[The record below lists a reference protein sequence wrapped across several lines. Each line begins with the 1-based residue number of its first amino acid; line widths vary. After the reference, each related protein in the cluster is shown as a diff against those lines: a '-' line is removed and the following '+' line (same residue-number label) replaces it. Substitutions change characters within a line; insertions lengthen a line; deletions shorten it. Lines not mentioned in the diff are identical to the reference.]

1 MSDQGSL
8 YLLQPDVILPM
19 QFDVRHRRSG
29 LAEHKLVFA
38 VLQDAINMYQKYA
51 FSLDRHGRRLFRETE
66 EWLMSEERVP
76 FSFAYI
82 CEVLDLDAAYLRVG
96 LLRWREIELDR
107 RNSPEQRLNGTH
119 N

>member
-1 MSDQGSL
+1 MSDQGL
-8 YLLQPDVILPM
+8 QYLLQPDVILPM
-19 QFDVRHRRSG
+19 QFDARHRRSG
-29 LAEHKLVFA
+29 VAEHKLVFA

-66 EWLMSEERVP
+66 EWVMSEERLP

-82 CEVLDLDAAYLRVG
+82 CEVLDLNAGYLRVG
-96 LLRWREIELDR
+96 LQRWREVELDR
-107 RNSPEQRLNGTH
+107 RSNPEQRLNGTD